1 MKGTTIE
8 KYGVHVTIFENG
20 DVYVGTR
27 GDVTV
32 TYARALLVGGKI
44 VSLDEVASLD
54 ENDKDSD

>member
-27 GDVTV
+27 GDVIV
-32 TYARALLVGGKI
+32 VQARSLFIKGEI
-44 VSLDEVASLD
+44 VNEGLTGDVS
-54 ENDKDSD
+54 